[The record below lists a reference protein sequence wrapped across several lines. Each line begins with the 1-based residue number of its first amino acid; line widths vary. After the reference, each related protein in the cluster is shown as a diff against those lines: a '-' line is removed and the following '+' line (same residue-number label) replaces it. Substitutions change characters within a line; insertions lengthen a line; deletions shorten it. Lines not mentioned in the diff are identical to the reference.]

1 MYRRNAQGTLLQTH
15 DLGVL
20 AMQIN
25 DVVLTDLA
33 RSLENRVGHHMRMRY
48 PDVGSYPDIP
58 ADVYSEDDVMV
69 TLDLAERAVEEAQSV
84 MMVSKDVRLLNTLN

>member
-1 MYRRNAQGTLLQTH
+1 
-15 DLGVL
+15 
-20 AMQIN
+20 MQIN

-33 RSLENRVGHHMRMRY
+33 RSLENQVGHHTRMRY

>member
-1 MYRRNAQGTLLQTH
+1 
-15 DLGVL
+15 
-20 AMQIN
+20 
-25 DVVLTDLA
+25 
-33 RSLENRVGHHMRMRY
+33 MRY

-69 TLDLAERAVEEAQSV
+69 TLDLAERAVEKAQSV